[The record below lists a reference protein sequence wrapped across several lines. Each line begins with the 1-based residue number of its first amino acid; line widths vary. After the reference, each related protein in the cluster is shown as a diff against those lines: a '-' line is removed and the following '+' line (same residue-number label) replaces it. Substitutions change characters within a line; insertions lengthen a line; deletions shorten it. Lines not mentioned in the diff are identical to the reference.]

1 MRPIALLRFA
11 LTLLAAAAC
20 TSPRAETGSSRSL
33 VGAWT
38 SKVEFR
44 SGALTSYQD
53 LEFMLAFADGGTVT
67 ESSNYD
73 AAPPVPPAY
82 GTWREVGPNRF
93 RARYEFFL
101 TRAATADEEERASG
115 GWMPNGRGVLAEEID
130 LAPDGRSFTST
141 IRCDFFDAAGKPADG
156 GGSGVARGTRQPPP

>member
-1 MRPIALLRFA
+1 MRPIAFGL
-11 LTLLAAAAC
+11 LLAAACA
-20 TSPRAETGSSRSL
+20 SPRPSGAADSTL
-33 VGAWT
+33 AGAWT
-38 SKVEFR
+38 SKVEFH
-44 SGALTSYQD
+44 SGALAQFQD
-53 LEFMLAFADGGTVT
+53 LQFMLVFAEGGTVT

-82 GTWREVGPNRF
+82 GSWREVGPNRF

-101 TRAATADEEERASG
+101 TRAATEDEEEKASG
-115 GWMPNGRGVLAEEID
+115 GWMPNGRGVLAEEIE
-130 LAPDGRSFTST
+130 LAADGRSFTST

>member
-1 MRPIALLRFA
+1 MRPLALVL
-11 LTLLAAAAC
+11 LLACSCASLRASGSAS
-20 TSPRAETGSSRSL
+20 SPL

-38 SKVEFR
+38 SKVEFH
-44 SGALTSYQD
+44 SGALNAFED
-53 LEFMLAFADGGTVT
+53 LEFMLVFAEGGTVI

-101 TRAATADEEERASG
+101 TRPPEEDEEEKANG
-115 GWMPNGRGVLAEEID
+115 GWMPNGRGVLAEEIE
-130 LAPDGRSFTST
+130 LAPDGRTFTST
-141 IRCDFFDAAGKPADG
+141 IRCDLFDAAGRPVEG
-156 GGSGVARGTRQPPP
+156 GGSGVARGTRQPSP